1 MRRINGLRQGF
12 GICRLL
18 EWPRKAG
25 SRPADG
31 LTSGNET
38 CSRTQPL
45 RRKRVANAWAR
56 RLVAVGL
63 AFAFLAGCG
72 GKIPPTNYYVLDL
85 PAPEAKPANA
95 LPYTAVVM
103 PFRSSEMLVQD
114 RIVYRESPSQVG
126 FYEYH
131 RWAEDPTTTL
141 LRSMLAQLR
150 AAGAFDRVVP
160 FEGRTN
166 VDYIVR
172 GRLEQLEE
180 VDYGGGVSVR
190 VKISAQLIETATNR
204 PVWTDTSE
212 ATGSVSTAEVSA
224 VVDQMSS
231 AMRTA
236 VGQLVDGIN
245 THLRSAAAQ
254 SATASAPSAREA
266 QR

>member
-1 MRRINGLRQGF
+1 MHRNCGRAAWIA
-12 GICRLL
+12 RLL
-18 EWPRKAG
+18 SA
-25 SRPADG
+25 AAA
-31 LTSGNET
+31 L
-38 CSRTQPL
+38 
-45 RRKRVANAWAR
+45 
-56 RLVAVGL
+56 AVL
-63 AFAFLAGCG
+63 AACG

-103 PFRSSEMLVQD
+103 PFRNSEMLVQD
-114 RIVYRESPSQVG
+114 RIVYRESPSKVG

-131 RWAEDPTTTL
+131 RWAEDPSTTL

-172 GRLEQLEE
+172 GRLDQLEE

-190 VKISAQLIETATNR
+190 VKISAQLIETSTNR

-212 ATGSVSTAEVSA
+212 ATGSVSTADVSA
-224 VVDQMSS
+224 VVEQMSS

-236 VGQLVDGIN
+236 VSRLVEGIN

-254 SATASAPSAREA
+254 SAPSSTRPA
-266 QR
+266 QEGQR